1 MWAVHLVTL
10 GAIYGVARQFTNV
23 TNSFFGAFAY
33 LTAGYVFT
41 HGFSIRA
48 DPLVTATLMC
58 ALFLLAR
65 GTLSLGKAIAI
76 GALIGLAGMMTFKA
90 MFYAP
95 CFGGLAWLKYRE
107 APRPTEF
114 AGKLVVLAGAAVLS
128 FGLVYLFHTSGSGE
142 PAGPARSAMPLSVF
156 LRWFTIDL
164 PFRRY
169 IALEAILAPLFVL
182 CVLIAPFAWQR
193 SGLKR
198 DTKIALGGML
208 APLAV
213 LLFYR
218 NTFPY
223 FFVFILAPVAIG
235 IAPALG
241 LVRNRY
247 GNAFLAIILSVSP
260 LALAILEPRD
270 VIDRQRALIDY
281 VHQEFPVKTGYLD
294 YSGMISD
301 YPRILKYLTS
311 GNGIRLYR
319 EQGDAVVA
327 REIDRGNLPFIIA
340 NQQVIASALEGRP
353 GQETFLPRDL
363 AALKGSYVRQW
374 GILWREGT
382 QIPGGRAAFEF
393 HLRRGGE
400 FVLAGDPVTIDG
412 VNLRHGTTIALDK
425 GPHLVKGPRPRS
437 STLWRGSRLPTP
449 PANIPMDNVFTN
461 F

>member
-1 MWAVHLVTL
+1 
-10 GAIYGVARQFTNV
+10 
-23 TNSFFGAFAY
+23 
-33 LTAGYVFT
+33 
-41 HGFSIRA
+41 
-48 DPLVTATLMC
+48 
-58 ALFLLAR
+58 
-65 GTLSLGKAIAI
+65 
-76 GALIGLAGMMTFKA
+76 
-90 MFYAP
+90 
-95 CFGGLAWLKYRE
+95 
-107 APRPTEF
+107 
-114 AGKLVVLAGAAVLS
+114 
-128 FGLVYLFHTSGSGE
+128 
-142 PAGPARSAMPLSVF
+142 
-156 LRWFTIDL
+156 
-164 PFRRY
+164 
-169 IALEAILAPLFVL
+169 
-182 CVLIAPFAWQR
+182 
-193 SGLKR
+193 
-198 DTKIALGGML
+198 
-208 APLAV
+208 
-213 LLFYR
+213 
-218 NTFPY
+218 
-223 FFVFILAPVAIG
+223 
-235 IAPALG
+235 
-241 LVRNRY
+241 
-247 GNAFLAIILSVSP
+247 
-260 LALAILEPRD
+260 
-270 VIDRQRALIDY
+270 